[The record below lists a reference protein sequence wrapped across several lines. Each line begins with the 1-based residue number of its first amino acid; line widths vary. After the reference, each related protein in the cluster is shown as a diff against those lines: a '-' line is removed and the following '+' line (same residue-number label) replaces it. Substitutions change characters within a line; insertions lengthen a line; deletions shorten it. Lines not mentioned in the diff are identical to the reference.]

1 MNPMIQVMRKMMPPE
16 QVRKK
21 FVTVKRN
28 WEGSPNYFPSSSKF
42 DVYVPPHTGGSC
54 QENWLERVEVRKRN

>member
-1 MNPMIQVMRKMMPPE
+1 MNPMIQVVRKMIPPE

-28 WEGSPNYFPSSSKF
+28 WEGTPNHFPSSSKF
-42 DVYVPPHTGGSC
+42 VVYVPQHMGGSC